1 MGEFVQRMIEGLA
14 LVLARVAAGRKAGRL
29 EEAEAEIKDAAAR
42 FAGVDIALVD
52 ALGPA
57 AISAHLD
64 DRFRLDALASLCE
77 ERAELEAAR
86 GDEAAA
92 GRWRAHAGAFRARG

>member
-1 MGEFVQRMIEGLA
+1 MIEGLA
-14 LVLARVAAGRKAGRL
+14 RVLARIAAARKAGRQR
-29 EEAEAEIKDAAAR
+29 EAEEEIKEAAAR

-52 ALGPA
+52 VLGPA
-57 AISAHLD
+57 AIAAHLD

-92 GRWRAHAGAFRARG
+92 ARWRGHATGFRGRA